1 MKKLKRNTLLI
12 VLSLTL
18 LPVAFSAVSEL
29 VKEYK
34 IRKKIVFSQEDKQI
48 FDFLSANSVDLN
60 TITKYEVFA
69 GRSKFLIERNSNDVC
84 FGDLTSESIECYN
97 KIGIQTLHVAGDAD

>member
-1 MKKLKRNTLLI
+1 MKNLKKNIITTTLLI
-12 VLSLTL
+12 LSI
-18 LPVAFSAVSEL
+18 PVAVAAVSDL

-34 IRKKIVFSQEDKQI
+34 VRKKIVYTNEDKEV
-48 FDFLSANSVDLN
+48 FDFLKANNIDLN
-60 TITKYEVFA
+60 TLTKYEIFA

-97 KIGIQTLHVAGDAD
+97 KIGIQTLHIQGDAD